1 MRAVMWQQAKREGS
15 KAKFRIEPISYNQ
28 AGSWGRPDSLLNSSK
43 LVRSFP
49 GLAWLLVGFKTIAV
63 LFSLLIL

>member
-1 MRAVMWQQAKREGS
+1 MWAVMWQQAKREGS
-15 KAKFRIEPISYNQ
+15 RAKCRVEPISYNQ

-49 GLAWLLVGFKTIAV
+49 GLAWLLTIA
-63 LFSLLIL
+63 LCKKKIEQYGI